1 MYKYLSNFFYLVA
14 HFCIFCGNLNLS
26 KIFLPSFQSS
36 AGLCLVLKY
45 VDTKKCRYEVQNYE
59 SGQDENCPRV

>member
-1 MYKYLSNFFYLVA
+1 MTGLTGLTVWGVKR
-14 HFCIFCGNLNLS
+14 S
-26 KIFLPSFQSS
+26 KR
-36 AGLCLVLKY
+36 CLVLKY

>member
-1 MYKYLSNFFYLVA
+1 MTL
-14 HFCIFCGNLNLS
+14 H
-26 KIFLPSFQSS
+26 
-36 AGLCLVLKY
+36 CLVLKY